1 MSGHKDCDNQH
12 PNANA
17 ELKLGIPECWLV
29 NLLEGCIEVY
39 REPAGDAYKSV
50 RRYTPDGAIA
60 PEWAVPVRD
69 ALKV

>member
-1 MSGHKDCDNQH
+1 MLAGEPAQAVC
-12 PNANA
+12 
-17 ELKLGIPECWLV
+17 
-29 NLLEGCIEVY
+29 EVY

-60 PEWAVPVRD
+60 LLFAPEWAAPVLD

>member
-1 MSGHKDCDNQH
+1 
-12 PNANA
+12 
-17 ELKLGIPECWLV
+17 LGIPECWLV

-60 PEWAVPVRD
+60 PEWAVPVSD

>member
-1 MSGHKDCDNQH
+1 MLAGEPAQAVC
-12 PNANA
+12 
-17 ELKLGIPECWLV
+17 
-29 NLLEGCIEVY
+29 EVY

-60 PEWAVPVRD
+60 PEWAAPVLD